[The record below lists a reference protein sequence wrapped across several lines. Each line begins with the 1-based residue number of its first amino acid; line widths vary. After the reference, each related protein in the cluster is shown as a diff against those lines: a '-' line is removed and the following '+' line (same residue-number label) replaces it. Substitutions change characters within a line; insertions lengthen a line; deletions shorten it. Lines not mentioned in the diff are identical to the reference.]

1 MLKISAPFRRCV
13 TDVTK
18 NPIDNA
24 NNRILRDSHRKYFL
38 QRVVNITNYN
48 VLIDG
53 RNFYDQPIDD
63 QIKKDDEI
71 IMIATGRRDGY
82 SITQILNFGLVKSS

>member
-1 MLKISAPFRRCV
+1 MFVLASNNTTF
-13 TDVTK
+13 DVTE

-24 NNRILRDSHRKYFL
+24 NNRIVTGSHRKYFL
-38 QRVVNITNYN
+38 QRVVNINNYN

-63 QIKKDDEI
+63 QIKKDDET
-71 IMIATGRRDGY
+71 IMIATGRRDGC
-82 SITQILNFGLVKSS
+82 SITQLLNFGLVKSS